1 MFYFG
6 KLMTNKN
13 TSGLILSLLFT
24 MVLALIMP
32 SQTMAQYST
41 PTESVQSM
49 LDNVFGILRSP
60 DFNLDRDKQRIDDA
74 VSIAFDSN
82 TIAQSALAANYRE
95 LSAEQR
101 AEFETLFFNILK
113 STYIERL
120 DAYTDETVE
129 ITDEETDGNRGT
141 VKSLVYTTNSDI
153 AVDYSLRQRPNGWF
167 IYDIIVEDVSLLSSY
182 RSTYRS
188 IIRRSGVDGL
198 LNDLRNQ
205 ASELE

>member
-13 TSGLILSLLFT
+13 TSGLILSFLFT

-60 DFNLDRDKQRIDDA
+60 DFNLARDKQRIDDA

-95 LSAEQR
+95 FSAEQR

-153 AVDYSLRQRPNGWF
+153 AVDYSLRQRTNGWF